1 MTRLSCGG
9 VLAKAG
15 FRLSCGGQW
24 VVVRPPEL
32 GLLLVVVS
40 MGGVDG
46 GFRVVI
52 CFGCGG
58 LQFVGV
64 VVVRGCDCGWWLG
77 VAIHGRVSGLCRV
90 NS

>member
-1 MTRLSCGG
+1 M
-9 VLAKAG
+9 LAEAG

-58 LQFVGV
+58 LQLWV
-64 VVVRGCDCGWWLG
+64 VVKGGNSCSHVEF
-77 VAIHGRVSGLCRV
+77 VSCQLMSIRLYGSTLIRYV
-90 NS
+90 Y